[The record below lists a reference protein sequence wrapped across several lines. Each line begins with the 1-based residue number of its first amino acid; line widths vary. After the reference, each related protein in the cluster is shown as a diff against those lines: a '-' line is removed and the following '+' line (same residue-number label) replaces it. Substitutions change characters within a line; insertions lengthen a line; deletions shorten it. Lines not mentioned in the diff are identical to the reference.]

1 MERAQ
6 LSTTTKAVGSFPP
19 VNVQITLTGAED
31 TWVLCSDGTNA
42 DPNSN
47 KAPARR
53 HLKINE
59 IRAVPASTVSL
70 SHRTFSVGV
79 PERECFCKIVAIKR
93 GGRSYSQVQGQ
104 DERGR

>member
-6 LSTTTKAVGSFPP
+6 LSTATKAVGSFPP
-19 VNVQITLTGAED
+19 VNVQMTLTGAED
-31 TWVLCSDGTNA
+31 TWVLCT

-47 KAPARR
+47 KASARR

-70 SHRTFSVGV
+70 SHRSFSVGV
-79 PERECFCKIVAIKR
+79 PERACFCKIVAIKQ

>member
-1 MERAQ
+1 MERAR

-31 TWVLCSDGTNA
+31 TWVLCSNSINA
-42 DPNSN
+42 DPDSN
-47 KAPARR
+47 KASARR
-53 HLKINE
+53 HQKINE
-59 IRAVPASTVSL
+59 IRAVPASIVSL

-79 PERECFCKIVAIKR
+79 PECVCFCKIVAIKQ